1 MTNVETTVLNSL
13 SKLCLKLHINFT
25 DTTSRTWFFQQIKV
39 PSLLLDALS
48 EIAQTSEAP
57 AFRLSRKAARSKKL
71 PTSHG
76 VTCGYQIKIDARSLI
91 LSRQDFRYFHAIRTL
106 THDARARINVITLP
120 GT

>member
-13 SKLCLKLHINFT
+13 SKLSLKLHINFT
-25 DTTSRTWFFQQIKV
+25 DTASRTWFFKQMKL
-39 PSLLLDALS
+39 PSLLLDALL

-57 AFRLSRKAARSKKL
+57 AFRLTRKVAKSKKL
-71 PTSHG
+71 PASHG

-91 LSRQDFRYFHAIRTL
+91 LSRQDFKYFHAIRTL
-106 THDARARINVITLP
+106 THDARARTHVITLP